1 MSTSHYSSRPPYR
14 NLHPAPNTPK
24 RTGTKLAIIGG
35 LLLVDLLACIGA
47 NNLGEAL
54 IFAGLMLVNL
64 WALSWTR

>member
-1 MSTSHYSSRPPYR
+1 MSTSHYSRSYR
-14 NLHPAPNTPK
+14 GPQPAPNTLK

-54 IFAGLMLVNL
+54 TFAGLMLVNL
-64 WALSWTR
+64 WALSWSR